1 MRYITLLLMFLLFSC
16 STPEAKWY
24 LGVWQ
29 VSDAKFPGISAMG
42 MDEATVWFGSEASY
56 TETKVSFRDESC
68 DNPKFTITSLTEDEF
83 YSTYRARFKTL
94 GIEGELVEILNVGC
108 PSDWIAPGATLI
120 KANNNSGYT
129 LWDGVFFKVDKIS
142 S

>member
-1 MRYITLLLMFLLFSC
+1 C
-16 STPEAKWY
+16 SRTETIWDVGGWQEA
-24 LGVWQ
+24 
-29 VSDAKFPGISAMG
+29 DAKFPGPSVRG
-42 MDEATVWFGSEASY
+42 MDEAKVWVGSEASY

-68 DNPKFTITSLTEDEF
+68 DKPKFTVTSLTEDEF
-83 YSTYRARFKTL
+83 YSAYRARFKTL
-94 GIEGELVEILNVGC
+94 GIEGESVEILHVGC

-120 KANNNSGYT
+120 KANNNFGYT

>member
-1 MRYITLLLMFLLFSC
+1 MRAMMLLLTLFLLSC
-16 STPEAKWY
+16 SADNREWY
-24 LGVWQ
+24 LGVWK

-42 MDEATVWFGSEASY
+42 MEEAKVWFGSEASY
-56 TETKVSFRDESC
+56 TKAKVAFRGETCES
-68 DNPKFTITSLTEDEF
+68 PEFTLTSLTEDEF
-83 YSTYRARFKTL
+83 FSSYRARFTAL
-94 GIEGELVEILNVGC
+94 GIEGESVEILHVGC

-120 KANNNSGYT
+120 KVNSNIGYT